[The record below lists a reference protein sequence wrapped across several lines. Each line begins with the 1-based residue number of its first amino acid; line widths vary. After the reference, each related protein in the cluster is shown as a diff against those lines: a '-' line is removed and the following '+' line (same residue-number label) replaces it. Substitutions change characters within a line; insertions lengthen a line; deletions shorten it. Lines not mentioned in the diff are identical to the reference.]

1 MGVSLLTE
9 ACPAVLEEG
18 GVSLLTEACSAVL
31 EEGGV
36 TAD

>member
-1 MGVSLLTE
+1 MCVSLLTE

>member
-1 MGVSLLTE
+1 MSLLTE
-9 ACPAVLEEG
+9 ACSAVLEEG
-18 GVSLLTEACSAVL
+18 VCVSLLTEACSAVL

>member
-1 MGVSLLTE
+1 MSLLTE
-9 ACPAVLEEG
+9 ACSAVLEEG

-31 EEGGV
+31 EEGCVCV

>member
-1 MGVSLLTE
+1 MSLLTE
-9 ACPAVLEEG
+9 ACSAVLEEEG

-31 EEGGV
+31 EEGGDV

>member
-1 MGVSLLTE
+1 MSLLTE
-9 ACPAVLEEG
+9 ACSAVLEE

-31 EEGGV
+31 EEGGGV